1 MRTSVRV
8 VPVLASLLVP
18 SLVFAQV
25 ATQATTQPQPPY
37 IAASAMGESRV
48 TPDRAVIQVTVDAR
62 SSSAGAAG
70 AELRTKQ
77 ESVTEAIKATGVAPA
92 QLRTT
97 TYRVA
102 PEYAEPEKGKAP
114 KITGYRATNTIRVEV
129 RSVDN
134 IGKVI
139 DAALGAG
146 ATVIPSMSLF
156 SSNTDA
162 ARREAVQQAVTKARG
177 EAEIAAT
184 AAGGTLGN
192 MIEMTIDPAMVPR
205 PYFENVVATSG
216 AVAMSSDGA
225 RYPLPMPMSTPVEPG
240 ESLVMASV
248 RVRWQFNPGGK

>member
-8 VPVLASLLVP
+8 VSALTGLLVP
-18 SLVFAQV
+18 TLVLAQG
-25 ATQATTQPQPPY
+25 ATQAPTQAQPPY
-37 IAASAMGESRV
+37 IVASAQGESRV

-62 SSSAGAAG
+62 NSSAGAAG

-77 ESVTEAIKATGVAPA
+77 ENVTEAIKATGVAPA

-114 KITGYRATNTIRVEV
+114 KIVGYRATNTIRVEV

-184 AAGGTLGN
+184 AAGGTLGS
-192 MIEMTIDPAMVPR
+192 MIEMTIDPAMIQR
-205 PYFENVVATSG
+205 PYLENVVVTSAASVMG
-216 AVAMSSDGA
+216 GDGA
-225 RYPLPMPMSTPVEPG
+225 RYPSPMPMATPVEPG

-248 RVRWQFNPGGK
+248 RVRWQFNPGGR

>member
-1 MRTSVRV
+1 MRKSVRV
-8 VPVLASLLVP
+8 LPALAGLLVP

-25 ATQATTQPQPPY
+25 AAQSSTQAQPPF
-37 IAASAMGESRV
+37 IAASATGESRV

-62 SSSAGAAG
+62 NSSAGAAG
-70 AELRTKQ
+70 AELRTRQ
-77 ESVTEAIKATGVAPA
+77 ESVTEAIKAAGVAPA

-102 PEYAEPEKGKAP
+102 PEYAEPERGKAP
-114 KITGYRATNTIRVEV
+114 KITGYRAANTIRVEV

-134 IGKVI
+134 IGRVI

-146 ATVIPSMSLF
+146 ATVIPSMNLF

-184 AAGGTLGN
+184 AAGGTLGA
-192 MIEMTIDPAMVPR
+192 MIEMTIDPAMIQR
-205 PYFENVVATSG
+205 PYFDNVVVTG
-216 AVAMSSDGA
+216 AASVASPDGT
-225 RYPLPMPMSTPVEPG
+225 RYPSPMPMAMPVEPG

-248 RVRWQFNPGGK
+248 RVRWQFNPGGR

>member
-8 VPVLASLLVP
+8 VSALACLIVP
-18 SLVFAQV
+18 SLVTAQTG
-25 ATQATTQPQPPY
+25 AQTSTQAQPPY
-37 IAASAMGESRV
+37 IAAAAMGESRV
-48 TPDRAVIQVTVDAR
+48 TPDRAVVQVTVDAR
-62 SSSAGAAG
+62 NSSAGAAG
-70 AELRTKQ
+70 AELRAKQ

-97 TYRVA
+97 TFRVA

-184 AAGGTLGN
+184 AAGGTLGT
-192 MIEMTIDPAMVPR
+192 MIEMTIDPAIIQR
-205 PYFENVVATSG
+205 PYFENVVATSATMVMG
-216 AVAMSSDGA
+216 ADGA
-225 RYPLPMPMSTPVEPG
+225 RYPSPMPMATPVEPG

-248 RVRWQFNPGGK
+248 RVRWQFNPGGR